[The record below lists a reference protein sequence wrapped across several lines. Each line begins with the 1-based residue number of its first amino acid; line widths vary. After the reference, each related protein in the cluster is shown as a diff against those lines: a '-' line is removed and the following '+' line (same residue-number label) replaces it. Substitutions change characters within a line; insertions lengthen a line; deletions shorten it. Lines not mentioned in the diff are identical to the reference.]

1 MFLALDHKE
10 TGKTGLEMASG
21 VMSVLVSTKS
31 TKSLRAAGFDS
42 TSSNTDKGTLDRAYL
57 KSCLNYNLYLVCLL
71 RESGTY

>member
-1 MFLALDHKE
+1 MFLDLDHKE

-42 TSSNTDKGTLDRAYL
+42 TSSNTGYIKGMAMRVVEFSNGGYTISQIFA
-57 KSCLNYNLYLVCLL
+57 
-71 RESGTY
+71 